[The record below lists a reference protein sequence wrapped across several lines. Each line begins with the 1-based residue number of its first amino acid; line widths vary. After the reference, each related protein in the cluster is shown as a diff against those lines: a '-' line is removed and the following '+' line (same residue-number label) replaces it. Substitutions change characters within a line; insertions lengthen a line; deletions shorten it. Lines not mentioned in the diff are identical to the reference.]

1 MKKRLVFFLLIGL
14 LYKPFYS
21 FSQENGSNVA
31 QITEEK
37 EIKFQENLFK
47 ALSEKSISNYQKA
60 IESLE
65 ICKAILPNN
74 ETVYF
79 ELSKN
84 YLLLNK
90 TIEAK
95 KYIQI
100 ALELDPNNLWMLLHL
115 VAIQKKERNYDEAI
129 KIQRKIAK
137 QYPNQQKALISLYY
151 VNKEYSNALSLLNDI
166 EKTIALDDD
175 LIKLKNELKFPQKT
189 TQEKKF
195 ENSLPRLI
203 STFEKSNLSF
213 VTLQQILEI
222 SSKTNSEVFFTYSKS
237 AMDLF
242 PAQPLVYL
250 YRGKALQKQQR
261 FQDAIDILEQGID
274 FVVDDSK
281 LEGQFY
287 TILADLYLIINNS
300 NKAKEYL
307 KKKQRNKY

>member
-74 ETVYF
+74 ETIYF

-166 EKTIALDDD
+166 EKTSALDDD
-175 LIKLKNELKFPQKT
+175 LIKLKNELKLPQKT
-189 TQEKKF
+189 TQEKNF
-195 ENSLPRLI
+195 ESSLPRLI

-250 YRGKALQKQQR
+250 YRGEALQKQQR
-261 FQDAIDILEQGID
+261 FQEAIDILEQGID

-307 KKKQRNKY
+307 KKKQRNKN